1 MRSAAE
7 HMFAHQVSRPEDAID
22 LAVAALLIGEI
33 EGGSVDIGHYLQLLD
48 DFAGLA
54 DVYRSREEGP
64 FGAVRA
70 LNRAL
75 FGDLGFRG
83 NQDDYHDPRNS
94 FLDRVIDSRRGIPIS
109 LSIIYLE
116 VAARIGAE
124 VHGINFPGH
133 FLVGHEEDG
142 ERLIIDPFR
151 MGLILGDE
159 ALRDLL
165 RTARQ
170 GDPDEPRI
178 AEEHLAPAGKRQ
190 ILVRMLGNLAGIYS
204 RRGDVYRSIEVLER
218 ILIVEPG
225 NSRIERELTRLR
237 NRASDMN

>member
-1 MRSAAE
+1 
-7 HMFAHQVSRPEDAID
+7 MFAHQVSRPEVAID

-33 EGGSVDIGHYLQLLD
+33 EGGTVDVAHYLQLLD

-54 DVYRSREEGP
+54 DAYRAHEEGP
-64 FGAVRA
+64 FATVRA

-83 NQDDYHDPRNS
+83 NQDDYYDPRNS

-109 LSIIYLE
+109 LSIIYVE
-116 VAARIGAE
+116 VGARLGAE
-124 VHGINFPGH
+124 VYGIGFPGH
-133 FLVGHEEDG
+133 FLVGCDDDD
-142 ERLIIDPFR
+142 ERLVIDPFR

-159 ALRDLL
+159 AQRDLL
-165 RTARQ
+165 RQASRGQT
-170 GDPDEPRI
+170 EVT
-178 AEEHLAPAGKRQ
+178 EEHLAPAGKRQ
-190 ILVRMLGNLAGIYS
+190 ILLRMLGNLAGVYS

-225 NSRIERELTRLR
+225 NSRIERELARLR
-237 NRASDMN
+237 SRAVDMN